1 MTTAALLHR
10 PSSTTPAISSGHELA
25 MARAGIRDALAA
37 NHYQRLH
44 YAISARDHAAAV
56 LDDGHSS
63 ARDRRDARYYLVE
76 AEAII
81 AAAADADD

>member
-10 PSSTTPAISSGHELA
+10 PCSTTPALSSSHELA

-37 NHYQRLH
+37 NHYQRLD

-56 LDDGHSS
+56 LDDNHSS
-63 ARDRRDARYYLVE
+63 ARDRQHAGHYLVE

-81 AAAADADD
+81 AAAEDED